1 MVGLVIE
8 TPLAEDDI
16 GARVLHSANHVCEIA
31 LLHLLKTLVVRSA
44 LDLETVLGLGLGGL
58 EWAGEDAHLRVSV
71 NLVHLR
77 VGELLVENDTLDEA
91 GIFER
96 TTSLGD
102 DFDKVEVD
110 ITSLQV
116 GNVEHGLESEVSVVF
131 LALADDL
138 GAEGSSGA
146 RSQLSVLV
154 LEDIELL
161 LDLLD
166 STDGNVTSSLETIS
180 NFKGVDASI
189 QKFLGLLEDS
199 TGEDDD
205 TSGAITDFIILGRGK
220 LSQKTSGLMMDL

>member
-1 MVGLVIE
+1 M
-8 TPLAEDDI
+8 
-16 GARVLHSANHVCEIA
+16 
-31 LLHLLKTLVVRSA
+31 
-44 LDLETVLGLGLGGL
+44 
-58 EWAGEDAHLRVSV
+58 
-71 NLVHLR
+71 
-77 VGELLVENDTLDEA
+77 
-91 GIFER
+91 
-96 TTSLGD
+96 
-102 DFDKVEVD
+102 
-110 ITSLQV
+110 
-116 GNVEHGLESEVSVVF
+116 EHGLESEVSVVF

-146 RSQLSVLV
+146 RSKLGVLV

-166 STDGNVTSSLETIS
+166 STDSNVTSSLETIS

-205 TSGAITDFIILGRGK
+205 TSGAITDFIILGCGK